1 MVRATGVATINN
13 GVVDIAR
20 DKAIENALRSAV
32 EEKIGVM
39 IKSYTEVEN
48 YELKM
53 DQILSESKGFVN
65 SYRIVSEGREGN
77 TYKVVIDAEVGV
89 GKLEER
95 MEALALIM
103 TRKSKPRIMILM
115 GGDPSKVAP
124 VESAMIKYF
133 TAQGFPVVDAAV
145 ARGSFDITT
154 LANSRELATK
164 VAHQYAAEV
173 IIVGQ
178 LDVANRS
185 FKLGDVEVTSA
196 EVTLSGKAINGDT
209 GSVIASH
216 SVSKKGEWV
225 KVSEETASLL
235 AKQLKEKLV
244 NAWSRELTN
253 VQ

>member
-1 MVRATGVATINN
+1 
-13 GVVDIAR
+13 
-20 DKAIENALRSAV
+20 
-32 EEKIGVM
+32 
-39 IKSYTEVEN
+39 
-48 YELKM
+48 
-53 DQILSESKGFVN
+53 
-65 SYRIVSEGREGN
+65 
-77 TYKVVIDAEVGV
+77 
-89 GKLEER
+89 
-95 MEALALIM
+95 
-103 TRKSKPRIMILM
+103 MILM

-253 VQ
+253 VQMIKLLVSGISSYGDLTQLKDMLSSKVKGVKQVYQRRYADDMADIDVEVRGNVHGVADDLSSISVNGKQLIIKGIYPNKIEARLQRGQK